1 MLSLRIAARFLRKS
15 PVQSGLI
22 AAGIAFGIGVQVFL
36 GSLIISL
43 QESLV
48 DETIGSSPQVTVSSA
63 TEGEPVTYTDSLKE
77 TLEARAD
84 VTTVVPTRA
93 YSAIY
98 RDGDQ
103 SAPLQVTG
111 GELARLDTI
120 YDLSGR
126 VTVGEPSLETG
137 EVMVG
142 REFADEF
149 GLEPGAALTLVRPVG
164 TADEAT
170 VSAVVDFGSAAAN
183 RSLAFVGGATAAE
196 VLGQAPGEYTAVQ
209 LQIDDVFSSA
219 EIADEL
225 AAEPALDGLAVSEW
239 QAENEDLLGALQ
251 AQSSSSYTI
260 QFFVLLAVALGIAST
275 LAISAVQK
283 TRQIGILKAMGMKDR
298 GAGRIFF
305 WQALVLGAGGAAL
318 GVALGVVLILVF
330 AQLGTTIALAP
341 KWGFTAISFAVGVA
355 VAVLSSIIPSR
366 RTTRLDP
373 IEVIQGG

>member
-43 QESLV
+43 QASLV
-48 DETIGSSPQVTVSSA
+48 DETIGSSPQVTVTSA
-63 TEGEPVTYTDSLKE
+63 VEGEPVTYTDALQQA
-77 TLEARAD
+77 LEGHPE

-98 RDGDQ
+98 RQGDE

-111 GELARLDTI
+111 GELERLDTI

-126 VTVGEPSLETG
+126 VTAGEPSLEPG

-142 REFADEF
+142 RDFAAEF
-149 GLEPGAALTLVRPVG
+149 GLGPGAAVTLVRPDG
-164 TADEAT
+164 TADEET
-170 VSAVVDFGSAAAN
+170 VAAVVDLGAAAAN
-183 RSLAFVGGATAAE
+183 RTLAFVAGSTAAE
-196 VLGQAPGEYTAVQ
+196 VLGQEPDEYTAVQ
-209 LQIDDVFSSA
+209 LQVEDVFGSVDVA
-219 EIADEL
+219 EEL
-225 AAEPALDGLAVSEW
+225 AAEPALAGLTVSEW

-298 GAGRIFF
+298 GAGRIFL

-318 GVALGVVLILVF
+318 GVLLGVVLILVF
-330 AQLGTTIALAP
+330 AQVGTTIALAP
-341 KWGFTAISFAVGVA
+341 QWGFTAISFVVGVA

-366 RTTRLDP
+366 RTSRLDP

>member
-43 QESLV
+43 QASLV
-48 DETIGSSPQVTVSSA
+48 DETIGSSPQVTVTSA
-63 TEGEPVTYTDSLKE
+63 VEGEPVTYTDALQQA
-77 TLEARAD
+77 LEGHPE

-98 RDGDQ
+98 RQGDE

-111 GELARLDTI
+111 GELERLDTI

-126 VTVGEPSLETG
+126 VTAGEPSLEPG

-142 REFADEF
+142 RDFAAEF
-149 GLEPGAALTLVRPVG
+149 GLGPGAAVTLVRPDG
-164 TADEAT
+164 TADEET
-170 VSAVVDFGSAAAN
+170 VAAVVDLGAAAAN
-183 RSLAFVGGATAAE
+183 RTLAFVAGSTAAE
-196 VLGQAPGEYTAVQ
+196 VLGQEPDEYTAVQ
-209 LQIDDVFSSA
+209 LQVEDVFGSVDVA
-219 EIADEL
+219 EEL
-225 AAEPALDGLAVSEW
+225 AAEPALAGLTLSEW

-298 GAGRIFF
+298 GAGRIFL

-318 GVALGVVLILVF
+318 GVLLGVMLILVF
-330 AQLGTTIALAP
+330 AQVGTTIALAP
-341 KWGFTAISFAVGVA
+341 QWGFTAISFVVGVA

-366 RTTRLDP
+366 RTSRLDP

>member
-48 DETIGSSPQVTVSSA
+48 DETIGSSPQVTVTSA
-63 TEGEPVTYTDSLKE
+63 SEGDPVTYTDALQQ
-77 TLEARAD
+77 TLEEHPE

-98 RDGDQ
+98 TQGDE

-111 GELARLDTI
+111 GDLERLDTI

-126 VTVGEPSLETG
+126 VTAGEASLAAG
-137 EVMVG
+137 EVMIG
-142 REFADEF
+142 RDFAAEF
-149 GLEPGAALTLVRPVG
+149 GLEPGAAVTLVRPDG
-164 TADEAT
+164 TADEEMVT
-170 VSAVVDFGSAAAN
+170 AVVDFAAAAAN
-183 RSLAFVGGATAAE
+183 RSLAFVAGSTAAE
-196 VLGQAPGEYTAVQ
+196 VLGQEPDEYTAVQ
-209 LQIDDVFSSA
+209 LQVDDVFGSVEVA
-219 EIADEL
+219 GQL
-225 AAEPALDGLAVSEW
+225 AAEPALAGLTVSEW

-298 GAGRIFF
+298 GAGRIFL

-318 GVALGVVLILVF
+318 GVLLGVVLILVF
-330 AQLGTTIALAP
+330 AQVGTTIALSP
-341 KWGFTAISFAVGVA
+341 QWGFTAISFVVGVA
-355 VAVLSSIIPSR
+355 VAVLSSVIPSR
-366 RTTRLDP
+366 RTSRLDP